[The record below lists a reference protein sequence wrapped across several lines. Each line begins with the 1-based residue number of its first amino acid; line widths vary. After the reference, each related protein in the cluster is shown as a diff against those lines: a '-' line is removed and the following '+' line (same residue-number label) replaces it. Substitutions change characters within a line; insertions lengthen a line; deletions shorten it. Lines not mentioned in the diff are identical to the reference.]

1 MFMGKKVFLMLSLM
15 SMMFVISC
23 GGSSSSG
30 SSSSLPKAADGQ
42 ETFHFEIV
50 SKGSAATYWQAV
62 MKGIKN
68 KTDELNNKVGYEKYS
83 YTYVG
88 PDSESDIAV
97 QVQQFSSAVSKNPDA
112 LGLAALDVN
121 ALLTDIQTAAGRSIP
136 IVGFDSGVPN
146 APQGAIYANASTDN
160 YIAGS
165 VAAVNMYPAIKDKLG
180 AAQVR
185 IGLLGQDAT
194 AESIVN
200 RGLGFID
207 TMIDSLTAD
216 GYTVCVVGN
225 DKYISDS
232 KDSTATEA
240 NANVI
245 IEVRVPAQ
253 VTLELASTEA
263 GALLNKKDL
272 IAIYSSNQVATE
284 GVINAN
290 GTLNVLGAD
299 KIIAVGFDSGALIK
313 AAVSDGTLYGA
324 VTQAPVAIGSILV
337 ELLAASSAGESVSD
351 TDTGSQFYNAQNIN
365 DAEISQNLYD

>member
-1 MFMGKKVFLMLSLM
+1 MKKKVLFVLGLM
-15 SMMFVISC
+15 SMLFAVSC
-23 GGSSSSG
+23 GGNSN
-30 SSSSLPKAADGQ
+30 SLPKAVAGQ

-68 KTDELNNKVGYEKYS
+68 KTDELNNQVGYEKYS

-121 ALLTDIQTAAGRSIP
+121 ALLSDIQTASGRAIP

-146 APQGAIYANASTDN
+146 APLGAIYANASTDN
-160 YIAGS
+160 YKAGS
-165 VAAVNMYPAIKDKLG
+165 VAADNMYPVVKNKIG
-180 AAQVR
+180 NTQVR

-207 TMIDSLTAD
+207 TMIDYLTAD
-216 GYTVCVVGN
+216 GYTVCVTGN
-225 DKYISDS
+225 DKYITDS
-232 KDSTATEA
+232 KNSTATEA

-245 IEVRVPAQ
+245 IEVRIPAQ

-272 IAIYSSNQVATE
+272 IAIYSSNQIATE

-290 GTLNVLGAD
+290 GTLNVLGSD

-324 VTQAPVAIGSILV
+324 VTQAPVAIGSILI
-337 ELLAASSAGESVSD
+337 ELLAASAAGEPVVD
-351 TDTGSQFYNAQNIN
+351 TDTGSQFYSAQNIGN
-365 DAEISQNLYD
+365 AEISQNLYD